1 MCGKTC
7 SACWAAR
14 QESKPLKWSPRV
26 THTKLSD
33 GRVVERGSREEA
45 EFKWPDLVESDA

>member
-1 MCGKTC
+1 MCKSTC
-7 SACWAAR
+7 EVCNPP
-14 QESKPLKWSPRV
+14 KVKWSPRV

-45 EFKWPDLVESDA
+45 EFKWPDLVDDA